1 MANGNGHNVGY
12 VRVSSISQNLDR
24 QLDGIVLDK
33 IFTEKASAKDAKR
46 PVLKECMVYLREG
59 DTLHLHSIDRLARNL
74 IDLQTIVKQLNS
86 KGVTVHFHKENLIF
100 TGDDNPMS
108 KLLLGIMGS
117 LAEFERAIIKERQAE
132 GIKIAQKKGVRF
144 GRNKS
149 LTSQQVEEIK
159 TRVASGEPKKAL
171 AQEYGVSRQ
180 TLYAAI
186 A

>member
-12 VRVSSISQNLDR
+12 VRVSSVGQNLDR

-33 IFTEKASAKDAKR
+33 IYTEKASAKDAKR
-46 PVLKECMVYLREG
+46 PVLQECIEYLREG
-59 DTLHLHSIDRLARNL
+59 DTLHVHSIDRLARNL
-74 IDLQTIVKQLNS
+74 IDLQTIVKQLNA
-86 KGVTVHFHKENLIF
+86 KGVAVHFHKENLIF
-100 TGDDNPMS
+100 TGDDQPMS

-149 LTSQQVEEIK
+149 LSHKQVEEIK
-159 TRVASGEPKKAL
+159 TRVASGESKKAL

-180 TLYAAI
+180 TLYSAI

>member
-12 VRVSSISQNLDR
+12 VRVSSFQQNLDR
-24 QLDGIVLDK
+24 QLDGIDLDR

-46 PVLKECMVYLREG
+46 PVLKDCMEYLRDG

-74 IDLQTIVKQLNS
+74 IDLQTIVKQLNV
-86 KGVTVHFHKENLIF
+86 KGVTVHFHKENLVF

-144 GRNKS
+144 GRNKA
-149 LTSQQVEEIK
+149 LNADQVEEIK
-159 TRVASGEPKKAL
+159 SRIANGEPKKTL

-180 TLYAAI
+180 TLYSAI
-186 A
+186 S

>member
-12 VRVSSISQNLDR
+12 VRVSSVQQNLDR
-24 QLDGIVLDK
+24 QLDGIDLDK
-33 IFTEKASAKDAKR
+33 VFTEKASAKDAKR
-46 PVLKECMVYLREG
+46 PVLKECIEYLRAG

-74 IDLQTIVKQLNS
+74 IDLQTIVKQLNV
-86 KGVTVHFHKENLIF
+86 KGVSVHFHKENLVF

-108 KLLLGIMGS
+108 KLTLHLMGAF
-117 LAEFERAIIKERQAE
+117 AEFERSIIKERQLE
-132 GIKIAQKKGVRF
+132 GIRMAQKKGIRF

-149 LTSQQVEEIK
+149 LSPEQVEEIK
-159 TRVASGEPKKAL
+159 ARLASGETKKAL
-171 AQEYGVSRQ
+171 AQEFGVSRQ